1 MKFGQKAQASIEML
15 LLIGAA
21 VAIAAIVGVML
32 KQAATAA
39 GEGATNPTT
48 T

>member
-1 MKFGQKAQASIEML
+1 MELGEKAQASIEML

-39 GEGATNPTT
+39 GEGATTP
-48 T
+48 

>member
-1 MKFGQKAQASIEML
+1 MKFGQNAQASIEL
-15 LLIGAA
+15 LILIGAA

-39 GEGATNPTT
+39 GKEATNPTT
-48 T
+48 S